1 MSDTENQTKGEI
13 EQRFMTTEQAARY
26 LGIAPSTLKT
36 SRCRPELN
44 GPPYKKFGRAVR
56 YDIRDLE
63 QHMQERSYRGTY
75 EYPVL
80 NKKPGDAK

>member
-1 MSDTENQTKGEI
+1 MLNPETKSEGEV
-13 EQRFMTTEQAARY
+13 EQRFLTTEQAARY

-56 YDIRDLE
+56 YDIRDLDE
-63 QHMQERSYRGTY
+63 HMEERSYRGTY
-75 EYPVL
+75 EYPG
-80 NKKPGDAK
+80 NTQSEEA